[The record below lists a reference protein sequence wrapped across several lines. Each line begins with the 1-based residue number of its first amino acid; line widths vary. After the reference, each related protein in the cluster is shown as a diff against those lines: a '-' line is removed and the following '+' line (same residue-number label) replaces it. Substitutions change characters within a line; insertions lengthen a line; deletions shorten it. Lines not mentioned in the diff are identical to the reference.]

1 MNEPIVVKT
10 TALCY
15 HYPKSSQTLSGIEL
29 LIERGS
35 IYGFLGPNGSGKTTT
50 LRLLLGLLKPQK
62 GSIEL
67 FGMNK
72 QTHSVTILK
81 KIGALIESP
90 SLYSHLTAQENLE
103 VYRAIYG
110 VSEERAGEVLSMVG
124 LTGTGKKT
132 VRTFSL
138 GMKQKLAIALALL
151 PRPELL
157 ILDEPSNGLDPAGI
171 LELRHLVK
179 RLNKSY
185 GMTII
190 ISSHL
195 LSEVEKVVS
204 HVGIISS
211 GKLVFQGTLQELH
224 LLQQKQLMLQI
235 KTSDNDAAYH
245 LLERY
250 TPQRTWHEVLVPY
263 QSKEDIAE
271 INRILV
277 GHQLA
282 IYQMQPKE
290 SNLEQLFLNLTT
302 SSL

>member
-1 MNEPIVVKT
+1 
-10 TALCY
+10 
-15 HYPKSSQTLSGIEL
+15 
-29 LIERGS
+29 
-35 IYGFLGPNGSGKTTT
+35 
-50 LRLLLGLLKPQK
+50 
-62 GSIEL
+62 
-67 FGMNK
+67 
-72 QTHSVTILK
+72 
-81 KIGALIESP
+81 
-90 SLYSHLTAQENLE
+90 
-103 VYRAIYG
+103 
-110 VSEERAGEVLSMVG
+110 MVG

-224 LLQQKQLMLQI
+224 L
-235 KTSDNDAAYH
+235 
-245 LLERY
+245 
-250 TPQRTWHEVLVPY
+250 
-263 QSKEDIAE
+263 
-271 INRILV
+271 
-277 GHQLA
+277 
-282 IYQMQPKE
+282 
-290 SNLEQLFLNLTT
+290 
-302 SSL
+302 